1 MKARDVMTKCP
12 TCATPDARL
21 EAIARMMIQ
30 CDCGAI
36 PIVSEESGL
45 PLGMVTDRDIVV
57 RTIADGLDPLVL
69 TARDCMTT
77 PAVSVSEEE
86 DLGDVVDLLERRQIR
101 RAIVVDQNGALS
113 GIISLADIAPH
124 ASKRKGG
131 ELLREVS
138 VPLSQMF
145 IGHSH

>member
-30 CDCGAI
+30 CDCGGI
-36 PIVSEESGL
+36 PIVSEDTGM
-45 PLGMVTDRDIVV
+45 PVGMVTDRDIVV
-57 RTIADGLDPLVL
+57 RTIADGLDPLTL

-77 PAVSVSEEE
+77 PAVTVSEEQ

-101 RAIVVDQNGALS
+101 RAIVVDETGAIS
-113 GIISLADIAPH
+113 GVVSLADIAAH
-124 ASKRKGG
+124 ASKRKAG

-138 VPLSQMF
+138 VPLSQLF

>member
-36 PIVSEESGL
+36 PIVAEESGI
-45 PLGMVTDRDIVV
+45 PLGIVTDRDIVV

-69 TARDCMTT
+69 TARDAMTT
-77 PAVSVSEEE
+77 PAITVAEDE
-86 DLGDVVDLLERRQIR
+86 DLGEVLDLLERRQIR
-101 RAIVVDQNGALS
+101 RAIVVDTHGVVS
-113 GIISLADIAPH
+113 GIVTTADIASH
-124 ASKRKGG
+124 ASKRKAG
-131 ELLREVS
+131 ELLREISQPLVIHQS
-138 VPLSQMF
+138 VR
-145 IGHSH
+145 

>member
-36 PIVSEESGL
+36 PIVSEESGM

-69 TARDCMTT
+69 TARECMTT
-77 PAVSVSEEE
+77 PAVTVSEDEA
-86 DLGDVVDLLERRQIR
+86 LGDVVDLLERRQIR
-101 RAIVVDQNGALS
+101 RAIVVDQTGAIS
-113 GIISLADIAPH
+113 GIVSLADIATH
-124 ASKRKGG
+124 ASKRKLG
-131 ELLREVS
+131 ELVREVS
-138 VPLSQMF
+138 TPLSQQF
-145 IGHSH
+145 IGHAH

>member
-12 TCATPDARL
+12 TCATPDARV
-21 EAIARMMIQ
+21 EAVARMMIQ

-36 PIVSEESGL
+36 PIVSEDA
-45 PLGMVTDRDIVV
+45 GMPIGIVTDRDIVV

-69 TARDCMTT
+69 TARDCMTS
-77 PAVSVSEEE
+77 PAVTVAEDE

-101 RAIVVDQNGALS
+101 RAIVVDQNGAVS
-113 GIISLADIAPH
+113 GIVAQADIAAH
-124 ASKRKGG
+124 ASKRKTG
-131 ELLREVS
+131 ELVREVS
-138 VPLSQMF
+138 QPLGTQF

>member
-1 MKARDVMTKCP
+1 MKARDLMTKCP

-36 PIVSEESGL
+36 PIVSEDSGM

-77 PAVSVSEEE
+77 PAVTVTENT
-86 DLGDVVDLLERRQIR
+86 DLSDVVDLLERRQIR
-101 RAIVVDQNGALS
+101 RAIVVDETGAIS
-113 GIISLADIAPH
+113 GIVALADIAAH
-124 ASKRKGG
+124 ASKRKTG

-138 VPLSQMF
+138 QPLGGQVV
-145 IGHSH
+145 GHAH

>member
-1 MKARDVMTKCP
+1 MKVRDVMTRSP

-21 EAIARMMIQ
+21 EAVARMMIQ

-36 PIVSEESGL
+36 PIVAEESGI
-45 PLGMVTDRDIVV
+45 PLGMVTDRDIVI

-77 PAVSVSEEE
+77 PAIVANE
-86 DLGDVVDLLERRQIR
+86 DDDLRDLVELAERRQVR
-101 RAIVVDQNGALS
+101 RVIVVDSTGVLC
-113 GIISLADIAPH
+113 GIVSAADIASH
-124 ASKRKGG
+124 ASKRKTG

-138 VPLSQMF
+138 QPLTVH
-145 IGHSH
+145 GLGG

>member
-1 MKARDVMTKCP
+1 MKARDVMTKGP

-30 CDCGAI
+30 SDCGAI
-36 PIVSEESGL
+36 PIVSEGSGM

-77 PAVSVSEEE
+77 PAVTVAETE
-86 DLGDVVDLLERRQIR
+86 DLSDVVDLLERRQIR
-101 RAIVVDQNGALS
+101 RAIVVDETGAIS
-113 GIISLADIAPH
+113 GVVALADIAAH
-124 ASKRKGG
+124 ASKRTSG

-138 VPLSQMF
+138 QPLSQQF
-145 IGHSH
+145 IGHPH